1 MNRQKQAALSLLI
14 ALGWAGGAW
23 AAASGD
29 PTEAPPVWLAAQPV
43 APGVASI
50 APGSAGAEVQVIL
63 SGRSRR
69 LAVIDGEVVKV
80 GDHYKGSRVVA
91 IKANK
96 VVMEDRSKSLDVTAN
111 VSKKKPVPVPV
122 RKKRVVL
129 PASDVSPKAM
139 GSHQ

>member
-1 MNRQKQAALSLLI
+1 MNRQMQTALLLLI
-14 ALGWAGGAW
+14 ALGWASGAW
-23 AAASGD
+23 AASSGD

-43 APGVASI
+43 APGVAPPSSSE
-50 APGSAGAEVQVIL
+50 AVVQVIL

-69 LAVIDGEVVKV
+69 LAVIDGEVVRV
-80 GDHYKGSRVVA
+80 GDHYKGSKVVA

-96 VVMEDRSKSLDVTAN
+96 VVMEDTTKSLDVTAN
-111 VSKKKPVPVPV
+111 VAKKKPVRVPV

>member
-14 ALGWAGGAW
+14 ALGWASGAW
-23 AAASGD
+23 AAAQGD

-43 APGVASI
+43 APGVAPS
-50 APGSAGAEVQVIL
+50 SAEAVVQVIL

-80 GDHYKGSRVVA
+80 GDHYKGSKVVA

-96 VVMEDRSKSLDVTAN
+96 VVMEDAAKSLDVTAN

-129 PASDVSPKAM
+129 PAGDVSPKAM